1 MPKNKPKTL
10 TAHNSI
16 EDLVDFFDTHDL
28 GDEWKQMPE
37 AKFEINIQ
45 HRKHLIALEEDIATQ
60 VTRIAK
66 ANRVSS
72 ETLVNTWLK
81 DRLQKVG

>member
-1 MPKNKPKTL
+1 MTKPSEKTL
-10 TAHNSI
+10 PAPNSI
-16 EDLVDFFDTHDL
+16 YEFVDFFDTHDL

-66 ANRVSS
+66 VNRVSS

>member
-1 MPKNKPKTL
+1 MPKNKLKTL
-10 TAHNSI
+10 TEPRTI
-16 EDLVDFFDTHDL
+16 DELVEYFDTHDL

-45 HRKHLIALEEDIATQ
+45 HRKHLIALDEDIATQ
-60 VTRIAK
+60 VTLIAK
-66 ANRVSS
+66 AKRVSS
-72 ETLVNTWLK
+72 ETLINTWLK

>member
-10 TAHNSI
+10 TEHNSI
-16 EDLVDFFDTHDL
+16 DELVDYFDTHDL
-28 GDEWKQMPE
+28 GDEWEQMPE

-45 HRKHLIALEEDIATQ
+45 SRKHLIALEEDVATQ

-66 ANRVSS
+66 AKRVSS
-72 ETLVNTWLK
+72 ETLINTWLK